1 MKKIHVTACDREI
14 LRIAI
19 PSIVSNITV
28 PLLGLVDVAIT
39 GHLGSAAY
47 IGAIA
52 VGGMLFN
59 VMYWLFAFLRMSTSG
74 LTSQALGRR
83 DVADCRRLLRR
94 SLLMALVLSG
104 VLLLL
109 QVPIRELGLYIMSP
123 TDEVRRLTTIYFNI
137 CIWGAPASLSL
148 FALNG
153 WFIGMQNSR
162 SPMLVAIVQ
171 NIMNIVVSLLLVYVL
186 GMKVEGVATGTLVAQ
201 WGGFL
206 MALGL
211 SVPQMKA
218 TEVLAPEVQAPEM
231 IAPLSSPEMIAPL
244 SSPEMIAP
252 LSSPEGDTL
261 VSAHKTIEAPS
272 GAVGGASTSGAVGGA
287 STSEASTS
295 GASSSFFLFLR
306 TLCLVSVLLFFTSA
320 GSRQGEVVLAVNT
333 LLMQLYLLVSYVM
346 DGFANAAE
354 AMSGKYWG
362 ARDMDAFHHT
372 VRHCFLWGMVCAVAF
387 TLLYIIGGQPFLR
400 LLTDEVY
407 VVGASQTYIGW
418 AWLVPVCSLA
428 AFIWDGVFV
437 GITAA
442 RQMLTSSFLAAVIF
456 FAVYAVAVG
465 PMGNHGLWLAFI
477 CYMLTRGIVQ
487 TLQYRLLM
495 RRA

>member
-1 MKKIHVTACDREI
+1 VKSLLTERDRHI

-59 VMYWLFAFLRMSTSG
+59 VIYWLFAFLRMGTSG

-83 DVADCRRLLRR
+83 RPAQCVSLLRK
-94 SLLMALVLSG
+94 SLTVALAIAAALI
-104 VLLLL
+104 LF
-109 QVPIRELGLYIMSP
+109 QVPVRELGLIIMQP
-123 TDEVRRLTTIYFNI
+123 TGDVRSFTITYFSI
-137 CIWGAPASLSL
+137 CIWGAPASLGL

-162 SPMLVAIVQ
+162 SPMAVAIAQ
-171 NIMNIVVSLLLVYVL
+171 NVINIVVSLCLVFFF
-186 GMKVEGVATGTLVAQ
+186 GMKVEGVAAGTLVAQ
-201 WGGFL
+201 WSGFL
-206 MALGL
+206 LAALLCRKYYGKML
-211 SVPQMKA
+211 RRHA
-218 TEVLAPEVQAPEM
+218 RERG
-231 IAPLSSPEMIAPL
+231 
-244 SSPEMIAP
+244 
-252 LSSPEGDTL
+252 EGI
-261 VSAHKTIEAPS
+261 SA
-272 GAVGGASTSGAVGGA
+272 GAL
-287 STSEASTS
+287 
-295 GASSSFFLFLR
+295 FRINRDIFLR
-306 TLCLVSVLLFFTSA
+306 TLCLVSVLMFFTAA
-320 GSRQGEVVLAVNT
+320 GSRQGEVILAVNT

-372 VRHCFLWGMVCAVAF
+372 VRHCFLWGVVCAVAF

-487 TLQYRLLM
+487 TLQYRLLLKKT
-495 RRA
+495 

>member
-1 MKKIHVTACDREI
+1 MKKMRLTHRDHEI

-39 GHLGSAAY
+39 GHLGAAAY

-83 DVADCRRLLRR
+83 DEAECHRLLRR
-94 SLLMALVLSG
+94 SLLMAFLLSAG
-104 VLLLL
+104 LLLF

-123 TDEVRRLTTIYFNI
+123 TDDVRHLTTVYFNI
-137 CIWGAPASLSL
+137 CIWGAPASLGL

-162 SPMLVAIVQ
+162 SPMVVAIVQ

-218 TEVLAPEVQAPEM
+218 NKVKAPEVQAPLSSPEV
-231 IAPLSSPEMIAPL
+231 IAPLSSPEV
-244 SSPEMIAP
+244 IAP

-272 GAVGGASTSGAVGGA
+272 GAVGGASTSGA
-287 STSEASTS
+287 STS
-295 GASSSFFLFLR
+295 GAYSSSFFLFLR

-372 VRHCFLWGMVCAVAF
+372 VRHCFLWGVVCAVAF

-487 TLQYRLLM
+487 TLQYRLLLKKT
-495 RRA
+495 

>member
-83 DVADCRRLLRR
+83 DVAECHRLLRH
-94 SLLMALVLSG
+94 SLLMAFLLSAG
-104 VLLLL
+104 LLLF
-109 QVPIRELGLYIMSP
+109 QIPIRELGLYIMSP
-123 TDEVRRLTTIYFNI
+123 TDDVRHLTTVYFNI
-137 CIWGAPASLSL
+137 CIWGAPASLGL

-171 NIMNIVVSLLLVYVL
+171 NVTNIVASLVLVYVL

-211 SVPQMKA
+211 SVLQMKA
-218 TEVLAPEVQAPEM
+218 TEVLASEVQAPEV
-231 IAPLSSPEMIAPL
+231 
-244 SSPEMIAP
+244 IAP

-261 VSAHKTIEAPS
+261 VPAQETIEAPS
-272 GAVGGASTSGAVGGA
+272 GAVGG
-287 STSEASTS
+287 ASTS

-372 VRHCFLWGMVCAVAF
+372 VRHCFLWGVVCAVAF

-465 PMGNHGLWLAFI
+465 PIGNHGLWLAFI

-487 TLQYRLLM
+487 TLQYRRLLKKT
-495 RRA
+495 

>member
-59 VMYWLFAFLRMSTSG
+59 VMYWLFAFLRMNTSG

-83 DVADCRRLLRR
+83 DVAECHRLLRQ

-104 VLLLL
+104 ALLLL

-201 WGGFL
+201 WCGFL

-218 TEVLAPEVQAPEM
+218 TEVLAPEVQAPEV
-231 IAPLSSPEMIAPL
+231 IAPLSSPEV
-244 SSPEMIAP
+244 IAP

-261 VSAHKTIEAPS
+261 VSAHKTIEAP
-272 GAVGGASTSGAVGGA
+272 SGAVGGA

-372 VRHCFLWGMVCAVAF
+372 VRHCFLWGVVCAVAF

-487 TLQYRLLM
+487 TLQYRLLLKKT
-495 RRA
+495 

>member
-59 VMYWLFAFLRMSTSG
+59 VMYWLFAFLRMNTSG

-83 DVADCRRLLRR
+83 DEADCRRLLRR

-104 VLLLL
+104 ALLLL

-162 SPMLVAIVQ
+162 SPMVVAIVQ

-218 TEVLAPEVQAPEM
+218 NKRQ
-231 IAPLSSPEMIAPL
+231 
-244 SSPEMIAP
+244 AP

-272 GAVGGASTSGAVGGA
+272 GAVGGASTSGA
-287 STSEASTS
+287 STS
-295 GASSSFFLFLR
+295 GAASSFFLFLR

-372 VRHCFLWGMVCAVAF
+372 VRHCFLWGVVCAVAF

-456 FAVYAVAVG
+456 FSVYAVAVG

-487 TLQYRLLM
+487 TLQYRLLLKKT
-495 RRA
+495 